1 MNEYTNSTNAEPG
14 RSRSGFVN
22 ALLGAVVMTVFSWI
36 PFAPVVGG
44 ALSGYLE
51 AGDAHATGPA
61 SRRGVRVGALAGVLT
76 TIPAVLVLAFVGSL
90 VTVGWFGMSTSG
102 GMGPRVSLGL
112 PVFAW
117 GLAMFVLVF
126 ALVYHVGLS
135 ALGGW
140 LGAELAVREDRPY
153 RGTPASDHPA
163 DADGRRAVDGEN
175 GTGLD
180 HQTQQMADDEAAVDD
195 DHDAAVDD
203 DHEAAVDGDHEAAVD
218 DDHDADVRD
227 DNRSDR

>member
-1 MNEYTNSTNAEPG
+1 MNESTNSTNAEPG

-51 AGDAHATGPA
+51 AGERHRTQPA
-61 SRRGVRVGALAGVLT
+61 SRRGLRVGALAGVLA
-76 TIPAVLVLAFVGSL
+76 TIPAVLVLAFVGSI
-90 VTVGWFGMSTSG
+90 VTVGWFGMSMGG

-117 GLAMFVLVF
+117 VFAVFVLVF

-140 LGAELAVREDRPY
+140 LGAELATREDRSRDATAATGAPS
-153 RGTPASDHPA
+153 RAGGGRIDDGGNRPGVDHETREAIDEGPDEA
-163 DADGRRAVDGEN
+163 DDAD
-175 GTGLD
+175 
-180 HQTQQMADDEAAVDD
+180 H
-195 DHDAAVDD
+195 
-203 DHEAAVDGDHEAAVD
+203 
-218 DDHDADVRD
+218 
-227 DNRSDR
+227 RSDR

>member
-1 MNEYTNSTNAEPG
+1 MNEYTNSANAEPG

-51 AGDAHATGPA
+51 AGEQHATNSA
-61 SRRGVRVGALAGVLT
+61 SRRGVRVGALAGVLA
-76 TIPAVLVLAFVGSL
+76 TIPAVLVLAFVGSI
-90 VTVGWFGMSTSG
+90 VTVGWFGMRMGG
-102 GMGPRVSLGL
+102 GMGPGFSLGL

-117 GLAMFVLVF
+117 GIATLILVF

-140 LGAELAVREDRPY
+140 LGAELAAREDSPF
-153 RGTPASDHPA
+153 RGTPASDA
-163 DADGRRAVDGEN
+163 DDRRVVDDETRTGADNEPRGTTDDDPNGTDGRGE
-175 GTGLD
+175 
-180 HQTQQMADDEAAVDD
+180 ADDR
-195 DHDAAVDD
+195 
-203 DHEAAVDGDHEAAVD
+203 GD
-218 DDHDADVRD
+218 R
-227 DNRSDR
+227 